1 MVADEEAT
9 GRSLAQK
16 WSGQNH
22 FGRDKAQGRWF
33 RVINKLRGTQCL
45 VFTVWINWMVEKRKK
60 KIHFA
65 LINQIKLLFSIHG
78 RCALF
83 RIGGRIDLND
93 PIVST
98 RSAPTWSVLHATAKE
113 GEGGGKV

>member
-1 MVADEEAT
+1 M
-9 GRSLAQK
+9 
-16 WSGQNH
+16 
-22 FGRDKAQGRWF
+22 
-33 RVINKLRGTQCL
+33 
-45 VFTVWINWMVEKRKK
+45 FTLSINWMVEKKRKRF
-60 KIHFA
+60 IFA

-83 RIGGRIDLND
+83 RIGGRTDLND

-98 RSAPTWSVLHATAKE
+98 WFAPTWFALHATAKE